1 MMDLEIFQAVSQ
13 ALSNADS
20 ARGKKSAGSDG
31 LGEIHFTLF
40 GEFKQLPPATS
51 KEPRD
56 AMVYVCTS
64 VASRPASLADKTT
77 GAVHR
82 SPVRHEQL

>member
-51 KEPRD
+51 KESRNVT
-56 AMVYVCTS
+56 VYVRAS
-64 VASRPASLADKTT
+64 MVSRPASNAGKMS
-77 GAVHR
+77 GPVHR
-82 SPVRHEQL
+82 TPVRHEQV